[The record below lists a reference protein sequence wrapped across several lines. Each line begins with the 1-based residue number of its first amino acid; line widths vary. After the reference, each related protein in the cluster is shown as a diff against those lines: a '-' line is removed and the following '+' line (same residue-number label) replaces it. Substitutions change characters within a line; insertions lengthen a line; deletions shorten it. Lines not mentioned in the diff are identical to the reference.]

1 MTNTF
6 YSVSSVEQSLL
17 MVSMF
22 LLMIW
27 IIAIGFFACDSPFC
41 KWMKYLNA
49 GTLLITGLSLLHFAQ
64 VFMDVQEKKSYRE
77 MLPIPV
83 LGIALVIAILIFL
96 TGVESVLLW
105 RNGKCALNR
114 NSIRQAMD
122 TLPAAVCYFDSTG
135 EIILCNHQ
143 MHRLFHSITGKD
155 LQRYSDLQQALSF
168 CEKNPLVHL
177 LSAERQT
184 YQFPDG
190 SVWQYRQTGIT
201 DQQGVVYT
209 EAIFSDL
216 TILYRKNI
224 ELQKQTVRLKEM
236 ARNLKQLSDNVLIL
250 TREQEILK
258 AKTRLHDEMG
268 TALTAV
274 RQSLQDE
281 KSGVPDENM
290 MRLFRKAVD
299 AVRSDNG
306 YKEEREE
313 YDRFLEDAATI
324 GVEVNLSGELP
335 EEEEIQHIFVLVMRE
350 CMTNAVRHADATEIW
365 MKSGCDEEIHYL
377 WITNN
382 GTTPESPVVPKG
394 GLNNVK
400 RCVED
405 LGGEIEIRSEPF
417 FALMVR
423 IPMKREAYQ

>member
-1 MTNTF
+1 MNTF
-6 YSVSSVEQSLL
+6 YSASSVEQSLL
-17 MVSMF
+17 MVLMF

-27 IIAIGFFACDSPFC
+27 IIAIGFFVYDSPFC
-41 KWMKYLNA
+41 KWMKYLNFVI
-49 GTLLITGLSLLHFAQ
+49 LLIMGLPLVHFTQ
-64 VFMDVQEKKSYRE
+64 VFMDISEKKPFRE
-77 MLPIPV
+77 LLPIPV
-83 LGIALVIAILIFL
+83 PRIMLLIAMIVIVLCI
-96 TGVESVLLW
+96 ESVILW
-105 RNGKCALNR
+105 RKGKCTLNR

-122 TLPAAVCYFDSTG
+122 TLPAAVCYFDSSG
-135 EIILCNHQ
+135 ETILCNHQ
-143 MHRLFHSITGKD
+143 MHRLFHVITGKD
-155 LQRYSDLQQALSF
+155 LQRYSDLRKALSF

-190 SVWQYRQTGIT
+190 SVWQYRETEIT

-281 KSGVPDENM
+281 KSGAPDENM

-299 AVRSDNG
+299 AVRNDNG
-306 YKEEREE
+306 YTEEREE
-313 YDRFLEDAATI
+313 YGRFLEDAATI

-335 EEEEIQHIFVLVMRE
+335 EEEEIQHVFVMVMRE

-365 MKSGCDEEIHYL
+365 MKSGCDDGLHYL

-382 GTTPESPVVPKG
+382 GTTPENPVVPRG

-400 RCVED
+400 RCIED

>member
-1 MTNTF
+1 MMNTF
-6 YSVSSVEQSLL
+6 YSASSVEQSLL

-27 IIAIGFFACDSPFC
+27 IIAIGFFAYDSPFC
-41 KWMKYLNA
+41 KWMKYLNFVI
-49 GTLLITGLSLLHFAQ
+49 LLIMGLPMVHFTQ
-64 VFMDVQEKKSYRE
+64 VFMDISEEKTFRE
-77 MLPIPV
+77 LLPIPV
-83 LGIALVIAILIFL
+83 LGIVLLIAMIIIVIGI
-96 TGVESVLLW
+96 ESIILW
-105 RNGKCALNR
+105 RNGKCTLNR

-143 MHRLFHSITGKD
+143 MHRLFHVISGKD
-155 LQRYSDLQQALSF
+155 LQRYSDLQKALSF

-177 LSAERQT
+177 LSVERQT

-190 SVWQYRQTGIT
+190 SVWQYRQTEIT

-209 EAIFSDL
+209 EAIFLDI
-216 TILYRKNI
+216 TMLYRKNV

-281 KSGVPDENM
+281 KSGAPDENM

-306 YKEEREE
+306 YTEEQEE

-324 GVEVNLSGELP
+324 GVEVNLSGELGKAR
-335 EEEEIQHIFVLVMRE
+335 I
-350 CMTNAVRHADATEIW
+350 
-365 MKSGCDEEIHYL
+365 
-377 WITNN
+377 
-382 GTTPESPVVPKG
+382 
-394 GLNNVK
+394 
-400 RCVED
+400 
-405 LGGEIEIRSEPF
+405 
-417 FALMVR
+417 MV
-423 IPMKREAYQ
+423 